1 MPSRDVWRR
10 IICAAGGEVA
20 VTRGN
25 TTVQV
30 KALAGEKGE
39 GMRLCVI
46 PVDMQETRLISYV
59 KERGLQCV
67 SSEYVGERRGSEA

>member
-39 GMRLCVI
+39 VMRLCVI

-59 KERGLQCV
+59 KERGFQCV

>member
-1 MPSRDVWRR
+1 M
-10 IICAAGGEVA
+10 A

-59 KERGLQCV
+59 KERGFQCV

>member
-1 MPSRDVWRR
+1 M
-10 IICAAGGEVA
+10 A
-20 VTRGN
+20 VTRG
-25 TTVQV
+25 TTTAQV

-59 KERGLQCV
+59 KERAFLCV
-67 SSEYVGERRGSEA
+67 SSEYVGERRDGEA